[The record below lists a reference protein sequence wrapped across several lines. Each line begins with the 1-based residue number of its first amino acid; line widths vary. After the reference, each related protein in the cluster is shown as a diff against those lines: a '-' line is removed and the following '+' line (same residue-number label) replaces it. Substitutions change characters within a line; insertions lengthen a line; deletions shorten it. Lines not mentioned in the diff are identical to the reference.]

1 MNRHRANARRSVT
14 LVRSTYDPIGSD
26 ISNSSPPMNR
36 FTAIN
41 STRTSPLTPI
51 ETIEERIAAEA
62 LEFLKNK
69 ESVGLGG

>member
-1 MNRHRANARRSVT
+1 V
-14 LVRSTYDPIGSD
+14 
-26 ISNSSPPMNR
+26 NR

-69 ESVGLGG
+69 ESAGLGDRDNEE